1 VTKTDFIFGLIRSA
15 LWQKPHPHFAMAGWQ
30 YLEVMQYAEQQC
42 VMGLVTDCLRTND
55 MELPKKCV
63 INLLKVQNALEKENK
78 HLEDNV
84 ASLSKLLE
92 EHHIPHVV
100 VKGQTLAA
108 LYPKPRLRIPGDID
122 FYVSEK
128 NMEKVMRVIQEAWG
142 IEIKHKKKEEQP
154 RHLPFKYNNST
165 FEMHFKLALFSLPR
179 HQKYIDRLVDDVST
193 RTTTSVGGKD
203 IPVLQPTLNVF
214 YTFIHLYHHLRKE
227 GVALRQLCDV
237 TIMLDRLHDKID
249 PQLLTQMLDTIGYRK
264 AFGAFGCIFVD
275 KLGLDEQKFPV
286 SIGKVER
293 KWGKKILDDII
304 LHGNWGRYEREQ
316 LERKTSVKHSLHT
329 GKLLISRYAK
339 YLMLTPADNVAFFT
353 RYLPKLMIGSIKKNL
368 RRK

>member
-1 VTKTDFIFGLIRSA
+1 MTKTDFIFGLIRSA

-30 YLEVMQYAEQQC
+30 YKEVMQYAERQC

-63 INLLKVQNALEKENK
+63 INLLKLQNAMERENK
-78 HLEDNV
+78 ILEDNV
-84 ASLSKLLE
+84 ASLTRLLDG
-92 EHHIPHVV
+92 HHIPHVV

-128 NMEKVMRVIQEAWG
+128 DMEKVMKVIQEAWD
-142 IEIKHKKKEEQP
+142 IKIKQEKKEVQP

-165 FEMHFKLALFSLPR
+165 FEMHFKLALFPLPR
-179 HQKYIDRLVDDVST
+179 HQRYLDELVDDVST
-193 RTTTSVGGKD
+193 RTTVNVGGTA

-237 TIMLDRLHDKID
+237 VIMLDKLHDSID
-249 PQLLTQMLDTIGYRK
+249 TQLLKQMLDAIGYRK

-286 SIGKVER
+286 SIGKSER
-293 KWGKKILDDII
+293 KWGKKILDDIL
-304 LHGNWGRYEREQ
+304 LHGNWGKYEREH
-316 LERKTSVKHSLHT
+316 LDKKTSVKRSLHT
-329 GKLLISRYAK
+329 GRLLFARYAK